1 MSRNLNALQLAFAYD
16 MIQRIIG
23 SDTVV
28 DSVELSF
35 LDRTFPPDLLRTCG
49 FLDDRGRLTEAF
61 SEARGEA
68 LDALPSALTQGQK
81 LALLDLLIEAAASD
95 GVLAAEESDMLSEAA
110 ALLRLPDAAWREH
123 LTSLLSSGHLQRGD
137 AGVE

>member
-1 MSRNLNALQLAFAYD
+1 MSTNLNALQLAFAYD

-35 LDRTFPPDLLRTCG
+35 LDDTFPPDLLRTCG
-49 FLDDRGRLTEAF
+49 FIDARGRLTEAF
-61 SEARGEA
+61 TEARAEA
-68 LDALPSALTQGQK
+68 LEALPAGLTQGQK

-95 GVLAAEESDMLSEAA
+95 GVLAAEEADLLSEAA
-110 ALLRLPDAAWREH
+110 ALLSLSDLAWREH
-123 LTSLLSSGHLQRGD
+123 LTSLLATGKIRRGD
-137 AGVE
+137 AGIE